1 MMHSHVMGIGEV
13 ARRSGLPVSTLR
25 YYESRGL
32 IKSVGR
38 HGLRR
43 VFDPVVIDQLA
54 FISFGRMAGF
64 SLQDLS
70 EMATT
75 NQHFT
80 VDRMKI
86 SEKADDLDRII
97 DELAAL
103 RSCLRHVAACSAE
116 DHFACPNFRK
126 LLRSAGRRG
135 TPVNRPKR
143 VDHNLSKFGRP

>member
-1 MMHSHVMGIGEV
+1 MVHSHAMDIGEV
-13 ARRSGLPVSTLR
+13 ARRSGLPASTLR

-70 EMATT
+70 EMATA
-75 NQHFT
+75 NRPFA

-86 SEKADDLDRII
+86 SEKADELDRII
-97 DELAAL
+97 DELTAL
-103 RSCLRHVAACSAE
+103 RSCLRHVAACPAE

-126 LLRSAGRRG
+126 LLHTASRRRA
-135 TPVNRPKR
+135 PINAPERA
-143 VDHNLSKFGRP
+143 